1 MQHTMKNNNTLII
14 DGHEDIAWNALEL
27 GRDVLQSVYEG
38 RAQEKDNHLGER
50 LVGFPELLKGRIG
63 LVFATTFVPPASHAK
78 GLDIRVIPQDAQR
91 LHQQQM
97 QYYQQLTE
105 RTSQIRIVKTWKDV
119 QEVLSSWDSEQ
130 PQVGLVMLMEG
141 ADGILEP
148 EDVGAWYEE
157 GLRIIGL
164 SWAATRYAGGTAAP
178 GGLTKLGRRLLKEMA
193 SLNLILDLSHLAE
206 EAYYEAV
213 DSYESVI
220 IASHANPNRFLPTD
234 RALSDEM
241 INRLVA
247 RDGVIGVIPYNCFLL
262 SDWKRGQPRDKVGL
276 SRLIEAIDTICQIA
290 GSAQHV
296 AIGSD
301 FDGGFGLDSIPPEL
315 DSIADLYKIGDA
327 LSQQGYIQAD
337 IEAVLKDNWLRMLK
351 KSLPTA

>member
-27 GRDVLQSVYEG
+27 GRDVLQSVYAG
-38 RAQEKDNHLGER
+38 RAQENDSHLGER

-105 RTSQIRIVKTWKDV
+105 RTSQTRIVKTWKDV

-157 GLRIIGL
+157 GLRII
-164 SWAATRYAGGTAAP
+164 
-178 GGLTKLGRRLLKEMA
+178 
-193 SLNLILDLSHLAE
+193 
-206 EAYYEAV
+206 
-213 DSYESVI
+213 
-220 IASHANPNRFLPTD
+220 
-234 RALSDEM
+234 
-241 INRLVA
+241 
-247 RDGVIGVIPYNCFLL
+247 
-262 SDWKRGQPRDKVGL
+262 
-276 SRLIEAIDTICQIA
+276 EAIYTICQIA

-337 IEAVLKDNWLRMLK
+337 IEAVLKDNWLRILK